1 MLEFFKS
8 LLLKNHRL
16 VSCVYPSRY
25 RAYEFRGGRILLDV
39 TESKMMLARA
49 LGRYE
54 VPKHDAI
61 ESLLKPGQVFVDVG
75 VNKGDF
81 TLLAA
86 KLVGAGGAVLSF
98 EPEAENC
105 KWIRQSIELNGYKNA
120 RLFELALSD
129 ENGSAQLFI
138 GKKSGW
144 HTLLPNQKNADQGAV
159 TVKTQTLDS
168 LLSEQDFTRP
178 IDMMKIDVEGAEVKV
193 LRGARKT
200 IAGSPNLIMFLDI
213 HPHLGVNPQEVF
225 AFLNELGFNV
235 FQDSPPLF
243 VNIADP
249 AKHKSVMAKRV

>member
-1 MLEFFKS
+1 MFEFFKS

-16 VSCVYPSRY
+16 VSCVYPSCY
-25 RAYEFRGGRILLDV
+25 RAYFFRGGQIFLDI

-61 ESLLKPGQVFVDVG
+61 EALLKPGQVFVDVG

-86 KLVGAGGAVLSF
+86 KLVGADGAVLAC
-98 EPEAENC
+98 EPEPENC
-105 KWIRQSIELNGYKNA
+105 KWIRQSIDLNGYKNA

-129 ENGSAQLFI
+129 ESGEAQLFI

-159 TVKTQTLDS
+159 TVKTQMLDS
-168 LLSEQDFTRP
+168 LLSEQSFARP
-178 IDMMKIDVEGAEVKV
+178 IDMMKIDVEGAEMKV
-193 LRGARKT
+193 LSGARQT
-200 IAGSPNLIMFLDI
+200 IARSPNLILLLDI

-225 AFLNELGFNV
+225 AFLNELGFTV

-243 VNIADP
+243 ANKADP
-249 AKHKSVMAKRV
+249 AKHKAVMAKRV